1 MGLIN
6 LQTDL
11 KSLKFGKDRPG
22 GGNSGQPF
30 IQTPIP
36 DNQSDSTPLSVYDSL
51 LRGGVQAPQ
60 RALTDVKRLTKYL
73 FNPKSPSGLLFI
85 TKENLLSRTSVKT
98 EASKGF
104 AYAGGSINAGVY
116 TPLSTLAQAGVGY
129 LGIHL
134 NQKGID
140 PTGLLPGLRL
150 NKYEDVARKN
160 NAANKN
166 SLSTNLPISIQVIGV
181 TGITGGVGAFGN
193 LNTINIP
200 SLVTGKATNRLLKI
214 YKNRYFSSNNFASV
228 LEPYSG
234 GPGSILGVGKT
245 RIRFADQRTGVNNLL
260 AKSDGTNKKYFYK
273 GGIRLHKLDENSE
286 INYTRYLGASTS
298 QGLTLS
304 ENNINP
310 SGKLIESP
318 YKKIGGTPN
327 NIIIKQSSDIKVNN
341 PRQVELKKDNLLKN
355 ISENSKYKSVGLKN
369 DQYADGKDDILAFD
383 ISSTSGSLVDKIE
396 SQTSKKSRE
405 EKRDVKLDKNPILK
419 NISEN
424 PDYNILN
431 LDNTEYTT
439 GKEDIITFDPRS
451 TKGKLIDKIESSN
464 SVKSR
469 YNTRKADG
477 KRYGFISEEH
487 PGYTKPGTSSSKFVD
502 KGDIVNSTPLY
513 KSLSGEDYVNNLN
526 RSTDNDDLIP
536 FRIGIID
543 PNNPSGELVY
553 MNFRSYIDSFS
564 DSYSADWKAQSY
576 MGRGEKFYK
585 YGGFDRSISLA
596 FTVVSQTEKEVGT
609 VYSKLNYLA
618 SSLAPTYTPLGY
630 MAGNICKMTVGD
642 YIYEQYGFISSLTY
656 DVPQEASWDIQ
667 DKLFTSE
674 LGGVENE
681 RLPYMIKV
689 NGIKFTPIHNFRPEI
704 AQIFTTDDSG
714 NIIAQST
721 NPTQR
726 YITNKISLG

>member
-150 NKYEDVARKN
+150 NKYEDIARKN
-160 NAANKN
+160 NAADKN
-166 SLSTNLPISIQVIGV
+166 SLSTNLPISNQVIGV

-193 LNTINIP
+193 INTINIP

-260 AKSDGTNKKYFYK
+260 AKSDDTNKKYFYK

-298 QGLTLS
+298 QGLDPLS
-304 ENNINP
+304 DNNITP
-310 SGKLIESP
+310 SGKLIDSP
-318 YKKIGGTPN
+318 YKEIGSNPIEGDNPDIVFNKSIQDATP
-327 NIIIKQSSDIKVNN
+327 S
-341 PRQVELKKDNLLKN
+341 PKDN
-355 ISENSKYKSVGLKN
+355 STYSFETY
-369 DQYADGKDDILAFD
+369 KDDKGTEID
-383 ISSTSGSLVDKIE
+383 GNKDRSTSEKITEGNFENQKE
-396 SQTSKKSRE
+396 SQTSKDSRKE
-405 EKRDVKLDKNPILK
+405 QRPVNLNVTTL
-419 NISEN
+419 NIS
-424 PDYNILN
+424 
-431 LDNTEYTT
+431 
-439 GKEDIITFDPRS
+439 S
-451 TKGKLIDKIESSN
+451 TKGNLEGKVESQTSIN
-464 SVKSR
+464 SR
-469 YNTRKADG
+469 NNTRTADG
-477 KRYGFISEEH
+477 NRYG
-487 PGYTKPGTSSSKFVD
+487 GYTKPGTPSSKFVD

-596 FTVVSQTEKEVGT
+596 FTVVSRNEKEVGT

-656 DVPQEASWDIQ
+656 DIPEEASWDIQ
-667 DKLFTSE
+667 DKLFSSG

-704 AQIFTTDDSG
+704 AQISTTDSSG

>member
-36 DNQSDSTPLSVYDSL
+36 DNQSDPLPLLTNDTI
-51 LRGGVQAPQ
+51 LRGGIQAPI
-60 RALTDVKRLTKYL
+60 RAAKDVARLTKYL
-73 FNPKSPSGLLFI
+73 FNPKASNGLLFI
-85 TKENLLSRTSVKT
+85 AKENLLSRTSPKT
-98 EASKGF
+98 EASKGP
-104 AYAGGSINAGVY
+104 AYAGGGLNAGVY
-116 TPLSTLAQAGVGY
+116 SPLNTLAQAGVGN
-129 LGIHL
+129 LGIRL

-140 PTGLLPGLRL
+140 PTGLSPLLSL
-150 NKYEDVARKN
+150 NKYER
-160 NAANKN
+160 
-166 SLSTNLPISIQVIGV
+166 VIKKQP
-181 TGITGGVGAFGN
+181 
-193 LNTINIP
+193 LED
-200 SLVTGKATNRLLKI
+200 NRLVGLYTKI
-214 YKNRYFSSNNFASV
+214 QENRSVSNFGFVKGLSLNV
-228 LEPYSG
+228 GNDIIQYSG

-245 RIRFADQRTGVNNLL
+245 RIRFSDQRTGEQNSIIKESGFFTEGFKVFKNPRSTKYNTSILLSNISTNIKYGLNNE
-260 AKSDGTNKKYFYK
+260 GYFNI
-273 GGIRLHKLDENSE
+273 GDEIDE
-286 INYTRYLGASTS
+286 LYLF
-298 QGLTLS
+298 
-304 ENNINP
+304 NP
-310 SGKLIESP
+310 SSTEGNL
-318 YKKIGGTPN
+318 YD
-327 NIIIKQSSDIKVNN
+327 KQLSSQSETLKNN

-355 ISENSKYKSVGLKN
+355 ISENPKYKSLDLKN
-369 DQYADGKDDILAFD
+369 DQYTNDKNDILAFD

-396 SQTSKKSRE
+396 S
-405 EKRDVKLDKNPILK
+405 
-419 NISEN
+419 
-424 PDYNILN
+424 
-431 LDNTEYTT
+431 
-439 GKEDIITFDPRS
+439 
-451 TKGKLIDKIESSN
+451 SN

-469 YNTRKADG
+469 YNTRKEDG
-477 KRYGFISEEH
+477 KRYGFISEEY
-487 PGYTKPGTSSSKFVD
+487 PGYTKPGTPSSKFVD

-596 FTVVSQTEKEVGT
+596 FTVVSRNEKEVGT

-689 NGIKFTPIHNFRPEI
+689 NGIKFTPIHNFRPEV

>member
-36 DNQSDSTPLSVYDSL
+36 DNQSDPLPLLTNDTI
-51 LRGGVQAPQ
+51 LRGGIQAPI
-60 RALTDVKRLTKYL
+60 RAAKDVARLTKYL
-73 FNPKSPSGLLFI
+73 FNPKASNGLLFI
-85 TKENLLSRTSVKT
+85 AKENLLSRTSPKT
-98 EASKGF
+98 EASKGP
-104 AYAGGSINAGVY
+104 AYAGGGLNAGVY
-116 TPLSTLAQAGVGY
+116 SPLNTLAQAGVGN
-129 LGIHL
+129 LGIRL

-140 PTGLLPGLRL
+140 PTGLSPLLSL
-150 NKYEDVARKN
+150 NKYER
-160 NAANKN
+160 
-166 SLSTNLPISIQVIGV
+166 VIKKQP
-181 TGITGGVGAFGN
+181 
-193 LNTINIP
+193 LED
-200 SLVTGKATNRLLKI
+200 NRLVGLYTKI
-214 YKNRYFSSNNFASV
+214 QENRSVSNFGFVKGLSLNV
-228 LEPYSG
+228 GNDIIQYSG

-245 RIRFADQRTGVNNLL
+245 RIRFSDQRTGEQNSIIKESGFFTEGFKVFKNPRSTKYNTSILLSNISTNIKYGLNNE
-260 AKSDGTNKKYFYK
+260 GYFNI
-273 GGIRLHKLDENSE
+273 GDEIDE
-286 INYTRYLGASTS
+286 LYLF
-298 QGLTLS
+298 
-304 ENNINP
+304 NP
-310 SGKLIESP
+310 SSTEGNL
-318 YKKIGGTPN
+318 YD
-327 NIIIKQSSDIKVNN
+327 KQLSSQSETLKNN

-355 ISENSKYKSVGLKN
+355 ISENPKYKSLDLKN
-369 DQYADGKDDILAFD
+369 DQYTNDKNDILAFD
-383 ISSTSGSLVDKIE
+383 ISSTSGSLVDKNE
-396 SQTSKKSRE
+396 SPTSKNSRKE
-405 EKRDVKLDKNPILK
+405 QRDVKLDKNPILK

-477 KRYGFISEEH
+477 KRYGFISEEY

-596 FTVVSQTEKEVGT
+596 FTVVSRNEKEVGT

-704 AQIFTTDDSG
+704 AQIFTTDDNG